1 MSRINLVVVSALVLI
16 ASRQPSAQQ
25 VPATSGGGLT
35 TVTVGRTGG
44 PRLLPGTR
52 PDVVSTIRG
61 YALDS
66 TNGKLVNTLV
76 RLRDARV
83 GSIVETQFTDRD
95 GAFVFKGLD
104 PGNYIVEI
112 MATDQSVLAASPLI
126 NVSAGELVSAVVKLA
141 FRIPPFAG
149 ILGNS
154 AASAVAVIAQALASG
169 VLVTTISGQPAT
181 PGPQ

>member
-1 MSRINLVVVSALVLI
+1 MSRINLVVVSALVVV
-16 ASRQPSAQQ
+16 ASLQPSAQQ
-25 VPATSGGGLT
+25 MPATSGAPGVSASR
-35 TVTVGRTGG
+35 TVT

-52 PDVVSTIRG
+52 ADVVSTIRG
-61 YALDS
+61 NALDS
-66 TNGKLVNTLV
+66 TNGKLANTLV

-83 GSIVETQFTDRD
+83 GTIVETQFTDST
-95 GAFVFKGLD
+95 GAFAFKSLD

-112 MATDQSVLAASPLI
+112 MAADQTVLAASPLI
-126 NVSAGELVSAVVKLA
+126 NISAGEAVSAIVKLA

-149 ILGNS
+149 VLGNS

>member
-1 MSRINLVVVSALVLI
+1 MNRINFVIVSAVVVIAL
-16 ASRQPSAQQ
+16 AQPSAQQ
-25 VPATSGGGLT
+25 MPATSGAPGVAASR
-35 TVTVGRTGG
+35 TVI

-66 TNGKLVNTLV
+66 TNGKLANTLV
-76 RLRDARV
+76 RLRDARI
-83 GSIVETQFTDRD
+83 GRIVETQYTDSG
-95 GAFVFKGLD
+95 GAFAFKSLD
-104 PGNYIVEI
+104 PGTYIVEI

-126 NVSAGELVSAVVKLA
+126 NVTAAEAVTTLVKLA

-149 ILGNS
+149 ILGSS
-154 AASAVAVIAQALASG
+154 AGSAVAILAQALASG

>member
-1 MSRINLVVVSALVLI
+1 MSRINLVVVSAFVVI
-16 ASRQPSAQQ
+16 ASLQPSAQQ
-25 VPATSGGGLT
+25 RPATSGAPG
-35 TVTVGRTGG
+35 VTARRLVI

-52 PDVVSTIRG
+52 PDVVSTIQG
-61 YALDS
+61 TALDS
-66 TNGKLVNTLV
+66 TNGKLANTLV

-83 GSIVETQFTDRD
+83 GNIVETQFTDSA
-95 GAFVFKGLD
+95 GGFAFKALD

-126 NVSAGELVSAVVKLA
+126 NVSAGETVSTVVKLA

-149 ILGNS
+149 VLGNS
-154 AASAVAVIAQALASG
+154 AASAVAIIAQALAAG

>member
-1 MSRINLVVVSALVLI
+1 MSRINFVVVSAFVVIGSLQ
-16 ASRQPSAQQ
+16 ASAQQ
-25 VPATSGGGLT
+25 QMPATSGAPGVT
-35 TVTVGRTGG
+35 ARRTVN

-52 PDVVSTIRG
+52 LDVNSTIRG
-61 YALDS
+61 SALDS
-66 TNGKLVNTLV
+66 TNGKLPNTLV
-76 RLRDARV
+76 RLRDARI
-83 GSIVETQFTDRD
+83 GSIVETQFTGRD
-95 GAFVFKGLD
+95 GEFAFKDLD

-126 NVSAGELVSAVVKLA
+126 NVGAGELTSTLVKLP

-154 AASAVAVIAQALASG
+154 AASAVAIIAQALASG

>member
-1 MSRINLVVVSALVLI
+1 MSRTKFVIVSALVVV
-16 ASRQPSAQQ
+16 ASLQPSAQQ
-25 VPATSGGGLT
+25 VPATSGAPGGVT
-35 TVTVGRTGG
+35 ASRTVT

-52 PDVVSTIRG
+52 PDVVSVIRG
-61 YALDS
+61 HAVDS
-66 TNGKLVNTLV
+66 LNVKLANTLV
-76 RLRDARV
+76 RLRDARA
-83 GSIVETQFTDRD
+83 GNIVETQYTDST
-95 GAFVFKGLD
+95 GAFAFKSLD
-104 PGNYIVEI
+104 PGTYIVEI

-126 NVSAGELVSAVVKLA
+126 NVSAGEVATALVKLA

-154 AASAVAVIAQALASG
+154 AGSAVAIIAQALASG

>member
-1 MSRINLVVVSALVLI
+1 MSRIKFVVASALVAI
-16 ASRQPSAQQ
+16 ASLQPSAQQ
-25 VPATSGGGLT
+25 MPATSGAPG
-35 TVTVGRTGG
+35 VSAHRIVI

-52 PDVVSTIRG
+52 PGVVSTIRG
-61 YALDS
+61 TALDS
-66 TNGKLVNTLV
+66 TNGKLANTLV

-83 GSIVETQFTDRD
+83 GSIVETQFTDRA
-95 GAFVFKGLD
+95 GEFAFKDLD

-126 NVSAGELVSAVVKLA
+126 NVSAGETMSTFVKLP

-154 AASAVAVIAQALASG
+154 AASAVAIIAQALASG

>member
-1 MSRINLVVVSALVLI
+1 MSRINLVVVSGFVVM
-16 ASRQPSAQQ
+16 ASLHPLAQQ
-25 VPATSGGGLT
+25 MPATSGAPGVT
-35 TVTVGRTGG
+35 ARRTVT

-52 PDVVSTIRG
+52 PDVVSTIQG
-61 YALDS
+61 TALDS
-66 TNGKLVNTLV
+66 TNGKLANTLV

-83 GSIVETQFTDRD
+83 GNIVETQFTDSA
-95 GAFVFKGLD
+95 GAFSFKALD

-112 MATDQSVLAASPLI
+112 MATDQTVLAASPLI
-126 NVSAGELVSAVVKLA
+126 NVGAGEAVSTLVKLP

>member
-1 MSRINLVVVSALVLI
+1 MSRIKLVIVSALVGA
-16 ASRQPSAQQ
+16 ASLQPAAQQ
-25 VPATSGGGLT
+25 LPATSGAPGVSASR
-35 TVTVGRTGG
+35 TVT

-61 YALDS
+61 NALDS
-66 TNGKLVNTLV
+66 TNGKLANTLV

-83 GSIVETQFTDRD
+83 GSIVETQYTDSA
-95 GAFVFKGLD
+95 GAFVFKSLD

-126 NVSAGELVSAVVKLA
+126 NVSAGEAVSALVKLA
-141 FRIPPFAG
+141 FRSPPFAG

-154 AASAVAVIAQALASG
+154 AGSAVAIIAQALASG

>member
-1 MSRINLVVVSALVLI
+1 MSRINLVVASALMVIGSL
-16 ASRQPSAQQ
+16 QPAAQQ
-25 VPATSGGGLT
+25 MPATSGSPGVSASRA
-35 TVTVGRTGG
+35 VT

-52 PDVVSTIRG
+52 PDVVSTIWG
-61 YALDS
+61 NALDS
-66 TNGKLVNTLV
+66 TNGKLANTLV

-83 GSIVETQFTDRD
+83 GSIVETQFTDSA
-95 GAFVFKGLD
+95 GAFVFKALD

-112 MATDQSVLAASPLI
+112 MAADQSVLAASPLI
-126 NVSAGELVSAVVKLA
+126 NVRAGESVSAIVKLA
-141 FRIPPFAG
+141 FRIPLFAG